1 MAPRLRLGLFA
12 VIALLATLS
21 AAQPANAAP
30 ACASRLLSDWRDGR
44 IDRIYPV
51 ECYREALANLPEDLR
66 IYSSAESDI
75 ARALQ
80 ARLESRSE
88 PSAAAGSQRGGGGVS
103 PLLVVAISAALLVGA
118 GSLLAITR

>member
-12 VIALLATLS
+12 VLALLAALS
-21 AAQPANAAP
+21 AAQPAGATP
-30 ACASRLLSDWRDGR
+30 ACATRLLSDWRDGR
-44 IDRIYPV
+44 IDRVYPV

-75 ARALQ
+75 TRALQ

-88 PSAAAGSQRGGGGVS
+88 PVGAGSHHGGGGVS
-103 PLLVVAISAALLVGA
+103 PLLVLAISAALLVGA